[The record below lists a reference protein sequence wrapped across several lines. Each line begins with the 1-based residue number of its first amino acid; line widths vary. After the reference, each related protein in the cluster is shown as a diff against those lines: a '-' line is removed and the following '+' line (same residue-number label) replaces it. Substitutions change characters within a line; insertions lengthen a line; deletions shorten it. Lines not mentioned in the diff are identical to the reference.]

1 MPIPFLLIGIGAA
14 TAATGAVKTV
24 KAGINQKEANN
35 TNKKAQKIVDIAT
48 DRVNVT
54 RKISGDSIVNLGQK
68 KIWVLE
74 NSIKPFI
81 DSFEKLHNVELSES
95 VGMDELQN
103 FHMDV
108 ESFGELKK
116 MEMMA
121 SSLLKGTAG
130 GAALGAITAYGAYGG
145 AMMFGA
151 ASTGTAIASLSG
163 AAATN
168 ATLAFLGG
176 GALSVGGLGMAGGTA
191 VLGGLVAGPAL
202 AVMGFVVGAK
212 AGANR
217 DKAYTNL
224 AKAMEYKE
232 EMKTAEMLCRGIRMR
247 ADMFD
252 RLLIRLDSLFSP
264 LVYELEQIIV
274 STGTDFKMFSK
285 EQKYVIAK
293 ALSLASALKSVLDTP
308 ILTKDGKL
316 TPESE
321 KIVEKIQV
329 KISEEKQNDA
339 I

>member
-14 TAATGAVKTV
+14 TAATGAAKTV
-24 KAGINQKEANN
+24 KAGIDQKNAND
-35 TNKKAQKIVDIAT
+35 TNKKAQRIIDVAT
-48 DRVNVT
+48 ERINNS

-68 KIWVLE
+68 KIWVLG

-274 STGTDFKMFSK
+274 STGTDYKMFSK
-285 EQKYVIAK
+285 EQKGVIAK
-293 ALSLASALKSVLDTP
+293 ALSLADALKSVLDTP
-308 ILTKDGKL
+308 ILTKDGEL
-316 TPESE
+316 TLESE
-321 KIVEKIQV
+321 ETVKKVQA